1 MNKSDKLSLG
11 VVMQENNDHSVSSE
25 NLQADIDRFLDS
37 ELASAGSSQST
48 DGGDCDFF
56 DDVEHQSPLLNA
68 STCQALGLTVEE
80 RMALPG
86 SDSVRQG
93 DMSRLPSAV
102 SIDERGTTREAA
114 TCDSTIAQTLSS
126 ASIPTEDEDD
136 GGPLFGGAEG
146 HVDCFE
152 LWDDCELVDSSCR
165 TIQDPASVGGTVCSV
180 GELSCTP
187 WTGPPNF
194 INRWIPKDES
204 PHELVFDL
212 LTDMFLSTSPPPAK
226 VVDLR
231 LHQIGLLTTRFCTDL
246 KRLWTSY
253 KQKRGSSAENNPVE
267 SFEHAVELYKKH
279 VNSKPETV

>member
-11 VVMQENNDHSVSSE
+11 VVMQENDHSVSSE
-25 NLQADIDRFLDS
+25 NWQADIDRFLDS

-86 SDSVRQG
+86 ADSVREG
-93 DMSRLPSAV
+93 NMSRLPSAV
-102 SIDERGTTREAA
+102 SIDGCGTTREAA
-114 TCDSTIAQTLSS
+114 TCDSTIAQPLSS

-136 GGPLFGGAEG
+136 GGSLFGGAEG

-152 LWDDCELVDSSCR
+152 LWDDCELIDSSYR
-165 TIQDPASVGGTVCSV
+165 PIQDPANVGGTVCSV
-180 GELSCTP
+180 AEPSSPSSTLL
-187 WTGPPNF
+187 TGPPNF
-194 INRWIPKDES
+194 RNRWIPKDES
-204 PHELVFDL
+204 PHQLVFKL
-212 LTDMFLSTSPPPAK
+212 LKDMFLDISPPPAK

-231 LHQIGLLTTRFCTDL
+231 LDQIGRLTKRFCTDL

-253 KQKRGSSAENNPVE
+253 KKQKRGSSTENNPDK
-267 SFEHAVELYKKH
+267 SFDHAVELYKKTH
-279 VNSKPETV
+279 HQ